1 MDFNKIKPI
10 EARTAGIV
18 GIAIFL
24 LAWGFVERI
33 TGTKPKGAPPGT
45 TYHAANQAGATVT
58 TSEPSTLE

>member
-33 TGTKPKGAPPGT
+33 TGTEPKGAPPGT
-45 TYHAANQAGATVT
+45 TPRTRLA
-58 TSEPSTLE
+58 PR